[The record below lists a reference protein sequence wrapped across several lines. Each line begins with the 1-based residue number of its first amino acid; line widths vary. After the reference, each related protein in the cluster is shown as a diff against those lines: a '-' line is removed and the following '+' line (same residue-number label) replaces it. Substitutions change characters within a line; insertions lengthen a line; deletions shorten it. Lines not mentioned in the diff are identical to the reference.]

1 MKKNAFQT
9 IPLLLAECKRKFSKK
24 PAFELTSGKKI
35 SYDDMM
41 WDVSRTTQL
50 LRTLGVTKSSK
61 VALFTDNSPQTVETL
76 LAITRMGTAAIPLSY
91 DYTQKQIAEILDTEQ
106 PAALFIQKDKMSILP
121 ESANMTILEMADN
134 RVLKS
139 VSRNA
144 CSIPSEI
151 LEDDIAA
158 IWYQVSADGKMKRR
172 TFTQKEIASAVCSAK
187 AIKPNKAKKVNKPNA
202 LTRSLDS
209 MFAYTRTYFVP
220 MVNGI
225 CVHCH
230 DLISSISNKKTQAK
244 GR

>member
-1 MKKNAFQT
+1 MKKNAFST
-9 IPLLLAECKRKFSKK
+9 IPELLAECKRKFSKK
-24 PAFELTSGKKI
+24 PALALTNGKKI

-50 LRTLGVTKSSK
+50 LRTHGVTKSSK

-91 DYTQKQIAEILDTEQ
+91 DYTKAQVQEILDVEK
-106 PAALFIQKDKMSILP
+106 PVALFIQKEKMDILP
-121 ESANMTILEMADN
+121 ESVEMTVFEMADN

-151 LEDDIAA
+151 LGDDVAA
-158 IWYQVSADGKMKRR
+158 ICYQFVADGSIKRH
-172 TFTQKEIASAVCSAK
+172 TFTQKEIASAVCA
-187 AIKPNKAKKVNKPNA
+187 AKKGKINA
-202 LTRSLDS
+202 VTRSLDS
-209 MFAYTRTYFVP
+209 MFAYTRAYFVP

-225 CVHCH
+225 CVYCH
-230 DLISSISNKKTQAK
+230 DFITNLSGKKTPSK
-244 GR
+244 GC